1 MYLVFLWLLVWG
13 AMFSAPWYID
23 SPKFLDDPLMFFQGV
38 RAFLP
43 LAAIFLCLLWIL
55 ARRPKHLFRGNSMRF
70 LGAYCLT
77 GILTS
82 LFLSLEIGTSLYWA
96 GLYLSPL
103 LVTWC
108 AFEQTEAKISVK
120 KLVYVNYAVFFLITT
135 SLLPQ
140 SLRVGWGNTPL
151 NQQYRLPLGVG
162 SILTNGAGR
171 FALVVIIVSTVRMI
185 TQTRKWRWLWLLFL
199 LPTLFLLTQTQSRT
213 ALLGLAVSSALFVL
227 MRGIDWR
234 FVFVGPA
241 AAAAI
246 YVSGIKWR
254 VHGNLSRL
262 ILLSGREA
270 TWERGLAQI
279 KDSPFLGWGF
289 HADRI
294 MLQSEHMHNSYLHA
308 MIQTGLVGAL
318 FFLAAFLSFWF
329 VVVRAGLF
337 ARVKAMTGTD
347 QALVMESIMIVGY
360 MTARSV
366 FESTAAF
373 YGVDLLLIVPAM
385 AFIALVAQE
394 AGETAP
400 ESLSSLP
407 ETS

>member
-1 MYLVFLWLLVWG
+1 MFLIFLWLLVWG
-13 AMFSAPWYID
+13 AMFSGPWYVN
-23 SPKFLDDPLMFFQGV
+23 SPRFLADPLVFFQGV

-43 LAAIFLCLLWIL
+43 LAAICLCLLWIL
-55 ARRPKHLFRGNSMRF
+55 AKRPKHLFRGTAMRL

-77 GILTS
+77 GVLTS
-82 LFLSLEIGTSLYWA
+82 LLLSTEAGTSLYWA

-108 AFEQTEAKISVK
+108 AFEEEDAKTGIK
-120 KLVYVNYAVFFLITT
+120 RLIYVNYAVFFAITT
-135 SLLPQ
+135 SLLPE

-171 FALVVIIVSTVRMI
+171 FALVVIIVSTVRLI
-185 TQTRKWRWLWLLFL
+185 TQTRKWRWLWLFVL
-199 LPTLFLLTQTQSRT
+199 LPALFLLTQTQSRT
-213 ALLGLAVSSALFVL
+213 ALLGLAVASVLFVL
-227 MRGIDWR
+227 MRGVDWR
-234 FVFVGPA
+234 FLFVGPA
-241 AAAAI
+241 AAGI
-246 YVSGIKWR
+246 IFVSGIKWR

-270 TWERGLAQI
+270 TWQRGLAQI

-308 MIQTGLVGAL
+308 VIQTGLVGAL
-318 FFLAAFLSFWF
+318 FFSAAFLSLWF
-329 VVVRAGLF
+329 VIVRSRLF
-337 ARVKAMTGTD
+337 SRVKAMARTD
-347 QALVMESIMIVGY
+347 QALVMESIMIFGY
-360 MTARSV
+360 LTARSF

-385 AFIALVAQE
+385 AFIVLAGQE

-400 ESLSSLP
+400 EFSNPNP
-407 ETS
+407 EEP